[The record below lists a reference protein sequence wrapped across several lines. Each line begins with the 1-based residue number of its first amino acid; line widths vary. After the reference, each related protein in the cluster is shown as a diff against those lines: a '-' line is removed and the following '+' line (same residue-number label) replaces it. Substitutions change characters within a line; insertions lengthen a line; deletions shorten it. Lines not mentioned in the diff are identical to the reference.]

1 MEKILELGKNS
12 YRFLRRWLRLGQFYA
27 GGKKPWRKGYFE
39 YKWRAITKAINNLK
53 LTKVFERADALPKQY
68 GFGIDERIV
77 ELPWAL
83 AQLPE
88 QPLKLLDAGSTLNFL
103 PLIAHPKI
111 KNKKLTIITLA
122 PETNDFS
129 RQGVSYVY
137 GDIRDLPFEDQSFD
151 HVTCLS
157 TLEHIG
163 LDNQSIYTS
172 DQKYAENRPTDY
184 LLAIKEL
191 YRVLRP
197 GGVLLLTV
205 PFGVYDN
212 IGFMQQFTP
221 AMVDTVVSACPWRQS
236 AVTYYKYNKDGWDIS
251 TREQASGAKYFNIH
265 ATKIIEADGAA
276 AARAVACLKLI
287 K

>member
-88 QPLKLLDAGSTLNFL
+88 QSLKLLDAGSTLNFL
-103 PLIAHPKI
+103 QLIAHPKI

-122 PETNDFS
+122 PETNNFS
-129 RQGVSYVY
+129 DRGIEYV
-137 GDIRDLPFEDQSFD
+137 
-151 HVTCLS
+151 
-157 TLEHIG
+157 
-163 LDNQSIYTS
+163 
-172 DQKYAENRPTDY
+172 
-184 LLAIKEL
+184 
-191 YRVLRP
+191 
-197 GGVLLLTV
+197 
-205 PFGVYDN
+205 
-212 IGFMQQFTP
+212 
-221 AMVDTVVSACPWRQS
+221 
-236 AVTYYKYNKDGWDIS
+236 
-251 TREQASGAKYFNIH
+251 
-265 ATKIIEADGAA
+265 
-276 AARAVACLKLI
+276 
-287 K
+287 